1 MNLIS
6 VLKLSIEALLGK
18 KTRTIL
24 TILMVVIGSSLIVGL
39 NGLGA
44 GFEVFIEDQFS
55 TLSPNTLIITPASSF
70 QRGEEDLSSR
80 VVRLD
85 SQVLKNLENIDG
97 IKEIFPIIYGSA
109 KVTSNGLSKNI
120 AVIGIDQTKLNSALP
135 SFTLES
141 GKLVYPNDSI
151 GVLVG
156 QNVKN
161 PVGSNTYFVDVDE
174 RVVLEYNS
182 YASGKSDVKKRS
194 FLVRGVANEL
204 GTSSYLNIDDGI
216 TISLSSANS
225 LFDKKGKYDMIY
237 IVTEDIDLNSA
248 IEEDIREIYGKDIG
262 ISSPQ
267 VIVETVKGF
276 ISGFTSFILAIG
288 AISLIVAGV
297 GIVTTLITAVLER
310 TKEIG
315 LLKAIGFKSRNILL
329 MFLCEAILIGVI
341 GGFIGILGGI
351 GLGMILP
358 TLLAASFGG
367 GEGGFVLSAVFN
379 ISSILNVWILVIL
392 LSAFAG
398 LYPAWRASKLDP
410 VVALRKE

>member
-1 MNLIS
+1 MWWILFLNFIA
-6 VLKLSIEALLGK
+6 VLKLSLEALLGK

-24 TILMVVIGSSLIVGL
+24 TVLMVVIGSSLIVGL

-55 TLSPNTLIITPASSF
+55 TLSPNTLIITPEASF
-70 QRGEEDLSSR
+70 QRGDDDLSSR
-80 VVRLD
+80 VLRLD

-141 GKLVYPNDSI
+141 GRVVYPNDSI
-151 GVLVG
+151 GVLIG

-161 PVGSNTYFVDVDE
+161 PVGSTAYFVDVDE

-182 YASGKSDVKKRS
+182 YASGKSEVKKRS

-225 LFDKKGKYDMIY
+225 LFDKKGKYDIC
-237 IVTEDIDLNSA
+237 
-248 IEEDIREIYGKDIG
+248 
-262 ISSPQ
+262 
-267 VIVETVKGF
+267 
-276 ISGFTSFILAIG
+276 
-288 AISLIVAGV
+288 
-297 GIVTTLITAVLER
+297 LE
-310 TKEIG
+310 KME
-315 LLKAIGFKSRNILL
+315 LKFFSQ
-329 MFLCEAILIGVI
+329 
-341 GGFIGILGGI
+341 
-351 GLGMILP
+351 
-358 TLLAASFGG
+358 
-367 GEGGFVLSAVFN
+367 
-379 ISSILNVWILVIL
+379 
-392 LSAFAG
+392 
-398 LYPAWRASKLDP
+398 
-410 VVALRKE
+410 